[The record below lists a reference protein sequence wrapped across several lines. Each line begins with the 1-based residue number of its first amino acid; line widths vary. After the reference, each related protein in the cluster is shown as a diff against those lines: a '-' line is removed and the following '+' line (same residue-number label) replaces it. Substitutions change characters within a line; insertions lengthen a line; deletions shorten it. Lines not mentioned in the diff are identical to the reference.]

1 MAPNQSEDKDVKDEK
16 QSNVGRRNVHCEPL
30 LDIDE
35 AAERLS
41 LSSHT
46 VRAMVRQRKIAFV
59 KLGARVLFRPQN
71 LDDYILS
78 HLVQPQ
84 AGDRGTAS

>member
-1 MAPNQSEDKDVKDEK
+1 VKEEK
-16 QSNVGRRNVHCEPL
+16 QSKVISHNDHCKPL

-35 AAERLS
+35 AAERLNIS
-41 LSSHT
+41 DHT

-59 KLGARVLFRPQN
+59 KLGARVLFRTQD
-71 LDDYILS
+71 LDEYILS

-84 AGDRGTAS
+84 DGSRGTAS

>member
-1 MAPNQSEDKDVKDEK
+1 MALNQSEDNDVKDEK
-16 QSNVGRRNVHCEPL
+16 QSNVGRHNDHCAPL

-59 KLGARVLFRPQN
+59 KLGARVLFRPQD
-71 LDDYILS
+71 LVDFIDS

-84 AGDRGTAS
+84 AGPRGTDS

>member
-1 MAPNQSEDKDVKDEK
+1 VKEEK
-16 QSNVGRRNVHCEPL
+16 QSNVVRHNVHGEPL
-30 LDIDE
+30 LDIEE

-41 LSSHT
+41 ISSHT

-59 KLGARVLFRPQN
+59 KLGARVLFRSQD

-84 AGDRGTAS
+84 GGSRGTDS